1 MANGKLIVRYD
12 AIADILYVDR
22 CSPYAAQESEEMGDD
37 VIARLNPE
45 SGAIENLEVL
55 FFSKRIMG
63 EGTLELPI
71 DGELRL
77 AG

>member
-1 MANGKLIVRYD
+1 MANGKLTFRYD